1 MCGCTSGMWQLPN
14 PNYVIPNRPKQT
26 PAQRNASRNAAMIA
40 RRRRNMLAAR
50 KQTRSIGRIAIN
62 KRK

>member
-26 PAQRNASRNAAMIA
+26 VAQRNASRNAAAIA
-40 RRRRNMLAAR
+40 RRRRIAMAAKRQRVITMTVKRR
-50 KQTRSIGRIAIN
+50 K
-62 KRK
+62 